1 MSTKARESKV
11 ALSIFLFQGAT
22 SADIP
27 PARLLSE
34 VNEVLLTDFIYHLVQ
49 APSLLCKGES
59 HEESLKKVNSRLC
72 FEFFKFVRI
81 VLFHSWCP
89 NFGLPNCR
97 EVPSFTAFSS
107 PMFPL
112 TKHVWGLCWSYI
124 PHFIPA
130 CGRTL
135 SLSSQ
140 KSSIKCTENLIH
152 TVSQRCQPD
161 RLGTL
166 FG

>member
-59 HEESLKKVNSRLC
+59 HEESLKKSINSRLC
-72 FEFFKFVRI
+72 FELFKFVRI
-81 VLFHSWCP
+81 MFLYFGVPISDSQIAGKFQVLLLFHLQC
-89 NFGLPNCR
+89 
-97 EVPSFTAFSS
+97 
-107 PMFPL
+107 FP
-112 TKHVWGLCWSYI
+112 
-124 PHFIPA
+124 
-130 CGRTL
+130 
-135 SLSSQ
+135 
-140 KSSIKCTENLIH
+140 
-152 TVSQRCQPD
+152 
-161 RLGTL
+161 
-166 FG
+166 